1 MTNRED
7 QIYRGGLTQGVTMS
21 ILESLRLLVKLMP
34 AIEIDFDVFKAI
46 TSRRPSEETTENDV
60 LREVFGLPPKK
71 RAFPNLVTP
80 EAGDWVTKG
89 IRFPAGT
96 EFRANYKGQ
105 THLARV
111 EAGAIV
117 VEGKRYDTPS
127 AAAMAIT
134 TGNVNGWRFW
144 EARLP
149 GQAGW
154 KMIESL
160 RRV

>member
-1 MTNRED
+1 
-7 QIYRGGLTQGVTMS
+7 
-21 ILESLRLLVKLMP
+21 MP
-34 AIEIDFDVFKAI
+34 TIEIDFDVFKAI
-46 TSRRPSEETTENDV
+46 TNRRPSEETTENDV

-71 RAFPNLVTP
+71 RAYLNVLAP

-96 EFRANYKGQ
+96 EFRANYKGR

-111 EAGAIV
+111 EGGGIV

-127 AAAMAIT
+127 SAAMALT
-134 TGNVNGWRFW
+134 KSNVNGWRFW

-154 KMIESL
+154 KIIESL
-160 RRV
+160 RRA

>member
-1 MTNRED
+1 
-7 QIYRGGLTQGVTMS
+7 
-21 ILESLRLLVKLMP
+21 MP
-34 AIEIDFDVFKAI
+34 TIDIDFEVFKAI

-60 LREVFGLPPKK
+60 LRGVLGLPPNE
-71 RAFPNLVTP
+71 RSFSNPSTP
-80 EAGDWVTKG
+80 EAGDWIAKG

-111 EAGAIV
+111 EGGGIV

-127 AAAMAIT
+127 SAAMAIT
-134 TGNVNGWRFW
+134 KSNVNGWRFW

-160 RRV
+160 RRA

>member
-1 MTNRED
+1 
-7 QIYRGGLTQGVTMS
+7 
-21 ILESLRLLVKLMP
+21 MP
-34 AIEIDFDVFKAI
+34 TIEIDFDVFKAI
-46 TSRRPSEETTENDV
+46 TNRRPSEETTENDV
-60 LREVFGLPPKK
+60 LREVFALPPKK
-71 RAFPNLVTP
+71 RAIVNLVTP

-111 EAGAIV
+111 EAGAII

-127 AAAMAIT
+127 SAAMAIT
-134 TGNVNGWRFW
+134 KSNVNGWRFW

-149 GQAGW
+149 GQSGW

-160 RRV
+160 RRA